1 MIDEIDLKIIE
12 ILSRN
17 ARTPYVEIA
26 RQIGISDVAVI
37 KRVKK
42 LESEKIIKKY
52 TIIVDYAKLGYSK
65 MSITG
70 INVEP
75 DALLN
80 VVEAL
85 KDKPYV
91 KSLYITSGDHAL
103 IAMIYARDS
112 EELSRIH
119 KEISS
124 IPGVSKVYPAVLVEV
139 VKED

>member
-17 ARTPYVEIA
+17 ARTPYVDIA
-26 RQIGISDVAVI
+26 RELGISDVAVI
-37 KRVKK
+37 KRIKK
-42 LESEKIIKKY
+42 LESEKVIKKY
-52 TIIVDYAKLGYSK
+52 TIIVDYTKLGYSK
-65 MSITG
+65 ASITG

-85 KDKPYV
+85 KDKPYI

-103 IAMIYARDS
+103 IAVIYARDS
-112 EELSRIH
+112 DELSRIH

-124 IPGVSKVYPAVLVEV
+124 IPGVSKVYPSVLVEV
-139 VKED
+139 VKES